1 MTNPEGNGP
10 DRQVW
15 TGYLVAPMERPAS
28 SVPVWLIM
36 ASVLRGWRTWGLT
49 GVLGGIIG
57 VTLALSMTPVYQAT
71 TVVAINTEAADSL
84 GSGLLGGQLGGLAGL
99 AGVSLG
105 GSNRRMEYLAV
116 LDSRILA
123 DQFIAENQ
131 LKFVFFA
138 KDWDAASKRWTSKKA
153 PTEEVA
159 YQYFNEKVRNV
170 DEDRRTG
177 LVTVSMQSKDPAAAA
192 RWANEYVQRAN
203 DLLRQRAVTEASS
216 SLEFLDREL
225 AKSSTIE
232 IRQAM
237 YQLVEAQKKQQM
249 LATVR
254 HEYIF
259 HIIDLAKVPDP
270 ENFVK
275 PKRALVATACGFL
288 GGVLGLAIA
297 LYRDRRSF
305 QISGNK

>member
-1 MTNPEGNGP
+1 MTNPEENAA

-15 TGYLVAPMERPAS
+15 TGYLVAPMERPALG
-28 SVPVWLIM
+28 VPVGRIM
-36 ASVLRGWRTWGLT
+36 ASVFRSWLIWGLM
-49 GVLGGIIG
+49 GLLGGIIG
-57 VTLALSMTPVYQAT
+57 VIIALSMTPIYRST
-71 TVVAINTEAADSL
+71 TVVAINSDAADSL

-99 AGVSLG
+99 AGISLG
-105 GSNRRMEYLAV
+105 GSNRRMEYLAM

-138 KDWDAASKRWTSKKA
+138 KDWDAARNKWASQKV
-153 PTEEVA
+153 PTDEEA
-159 YQYFNEKVRNV
+159 YQYFNEKVRDV
-170 DEDRRTG
+170 SEDRRTG
-177 LVTVSMQSKDPAAAA
+177 LVTVSMESTDPDASA

-203 DLLRQRAVTEASS
+203 DLLRQRAVTEAAS
-216 SLEFLDREL
+216 SLEFLDRAL
-225 AKSSTIE
+225 TNASTIE

-237 YQLVEAQKKQQM
+237 FQLVEAQQKQQM

-259 HIIDLAKVPDP
+259 HTIDPAKAPDP
-270 ENFVK
+270 ENFVR
-275 PKRALVATACGFL
+275 PKRMLIATAGGFL
-288 GGVLGLAIA
+288 GGGLGLAFV

-305 QISGNK
+305 QTNGKL